1 MMNVPANM
9 VTTTLELPGYTIV
22 KSLGVVRGISVR
34 SLSIVGTFGA
44 NIRAI
49 FGGNIGLYT
58 NMCDKTRQEAFNI
71 LIAQAE
77 ALGANAITGMRYDA
91 NELQPGVTEILAYG
105 TAVIVEKMRNL

>member
-1 MMNVPANM
+1 MNISTNM
-9 VTTTLELPGYTIV
+9 VTTTFELPGYTIV

-34 SLSIVGTFGA
+34 SLNIFGTFGA

-105 TAVIVEKMRNL
+105 TAVIVEKMQNL

>member
-1 MMNVPANM
+1 MNISTNM
-9 VTTTLELPGYTIV
+9 VTTTFELPGYTIV

-34 SLSIVGTFGA
+34 SLNIFGTFGA
-44 NIRAI
+44 NISAI

>member
-1 MMNVPANM
+1 MNISTNM
-9 VTTTLELPGYTIV
+9 VTTTLELPGYTVV

-34 SLSIVGTFGA
+34 SLNIFGTFGA

-49 FGGNIGLYT
+49 FGGNIRLFT
-58 NMCDKTRQEAFNI
+58 RLCDKTRQEAFDL

-91 NELQPGVTEILAYG
+91 NELQSGVTEILAYG
-105 TAVIVEKMRNL
+105 TAVVIEKTRV